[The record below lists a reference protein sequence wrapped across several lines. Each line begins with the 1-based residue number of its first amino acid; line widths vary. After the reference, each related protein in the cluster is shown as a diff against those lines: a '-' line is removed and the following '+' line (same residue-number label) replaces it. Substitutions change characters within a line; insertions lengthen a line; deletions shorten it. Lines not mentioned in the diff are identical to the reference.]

1 MCHYLQFYTHA
12 FFFSYPLS
20 LSDLIPSCGFGSMWT
35 VSYSLIMASSPFWT
49 HSLLC
54 PSDIP
59 TWMFCRDFQLSHLV
73 ITLCSLAILLCYLLV
88 ELPLSHLMIIKKNF
102 NCSHFILAVSSNSLG
117 TTESTSAVSPEE
129 FFSFPCLCHYHF
141 LSTQVLEP

>member
-1 MCHYLQFYTHA
+1 MGCHTSLAAKLQFEELQLGVGGVDVKSTA
-12 FFFSYPLS
+12 VNVNGARCVVGGT
-20 LSDLIPSCGFGSMWT
+20 CGLG
-35 VSYSLIMASSPFWT
+35 SLI
-49 HSLLC
+49 
-54 PSDIP
+54 
-59 TWMFCRDFQLSHLV
+59 DFQLSHLV

-129 FFSFPCLCHYHF
+129 YIFRAIPFPAKMFTTFS
-141 LSTQVLEP
+141 